1 MAGTFTA
8 LYEAI
13 TDQAVAER
21 VRACGP
27 WVPARLR
34 QMCPMATIESLA
46 AGRRLVVLAARSMQ
60 APGATGTAQRLH
72 SAMALVSWQCRE
84 VLVSEVHTG
93 ETLKPF
99 TFAPGASA
107 GAERG
112 YAPGQGLRAAL
123 QQGAD
128 LIVRL
133 PPFRVVLGDARGA
146 PLERCAALKRQRL
159 ETRRTL
165 VVTRR
170 ATGGQPEVRGW
181 VQA

>member
-1 MAGTFTA
+1 
-8 LYEAI
+8 
-13 TDQAVAER
+13 
-21 VRACGP
+21 
-27 WVPARLR
+27 
-34 QMCPMATIESLA
+34 
-46 AGRRLVVLAARSMQ
+46 
-60 APGATGTAQRLH
+60 
-72 SAMALVSWQCRE
+72 MALVSWQCRE
-84 VLVSEVHTG
+84 VLVREVHTG

-146 PLERCAALKRQRL
+146 PLERCAALKRQRM

-181 VQA
+181 VHA